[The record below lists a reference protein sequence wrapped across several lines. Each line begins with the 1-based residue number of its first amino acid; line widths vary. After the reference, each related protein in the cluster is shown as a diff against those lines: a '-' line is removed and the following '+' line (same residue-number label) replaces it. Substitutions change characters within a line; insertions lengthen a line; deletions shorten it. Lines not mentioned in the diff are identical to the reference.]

1 MQLFRIAR
9 TQFIGDLSG
18 TGSRLHGGRWNQ
30 KGTALIYASESRAL
44 AALEYLVHFPMALA
58 PTDLSILRIDVPDD
72 TDVKTVQMASLP
84 RDWRAYPPPQN
95 LPSIG
100 TKWALSNETLLLR
113 VPSVVVD
120 AEFNYLINPSH
131 PAFKRIRP
139 RRPQPFVLD
148 QRLVRRSGS
157 D

>member
-1 MQLFRIAR
+1 MQLFRIAK

-44 AALEYLVHFPMALA
+44 AALEYLVHFPMALV

-84 RDWRAYPPPQN
+84 KDWRAYPPPQD
-95 LPSIG
+95 LPAIG

-120 AEFNYLINPSH
+120 AEFNYLINPTH
-131 PAFKRIRP
+131 PEFKRIRP
-139 RRPQPFVLD
+139 RRPQAFVLD
-148 QRLVRRSGS
+148 QRLLGKKRAE
-157 D
+157 